1 MFKKKQ
7 PVDFTAIKRNELSLQ
22 VRHAMD
28 MLEGHVRSALARTQL
43 QNILP
48 TNSTEYKKLS
58 QELENAK
65 QDVLEWMTVY
75 TMCVRD
81 LNDYCAKNNL
91 NCPQYVSATQVALTA
106 CEYYYKGR

>member
-7 PVDFTAIKRNELSLQ
+7 PVDFTIVKRNELTSQ
-22 VRHAMD
+22 VRHAME
-28 MLEGHVRSALARTQL
+28 MLEGRVRSALARTQL

-48 TNSTEYKKLS
+48 PNSTEYKKLA
-58 QELENAK
+58 QELEDAK
-65 QDVLEWMTVY
+65 QDVLEWMAVY
-75 TMCVRD
+75 TMCVHD
-81 LNDYCAKNNL
+81 LNDHCVRNNL